1 MKPVNK
7 FSTKLRNKEIIRMYK
22 ETRME
27 LGELAPYVSKSWFY
41 EKLKEKTGL
50 STRTIQCIINND
62 NKD

>member
-1 MKPVNK
+1 
-7 FSTKLRNKEIIRMYK
+7 MYK

-62 NKD
+62 DKD